1 MSSTLANLALRPSQP
16 GARSRHRPA
25 RRPAELPAYHL
36 LVSRE
41 YGESVWDAILHA
53 GHEFHIAPFGLKALE
68 FLGGARMMQLFRKE
82 AHVALARAEVPLR
95 RGHHRR
101 GRARAGHRLLP
112 GDRGTASATS
122 RYSIADIWDAAT
134 AAAIPPSSG
143 RITGPPKAFR
153 STKSRCSFTKQ
164 LSRELEWNLLFSQCG
179 HLTLAHTDSALAGL
193 RVRAENNQVLGVD
206 SRIIYPDEI
215 RRLVPSMDMSD
226 QPRLPI
232 LAALYHPPGGI
243 IRHDAV
249 VWGYARACDRL
260 GVEIHPY
267 TEVTGIRVSR
277 GKAESVTTT
286 RGEIAAGAVVNATAG
301 WASMIARMAGVTL
314 PIVSHPLQA
323 CVTEPLKPFL
333 DKVIVSA
340 SLHVYVNQT
349 DKGELVIGAEIDPYQ
364 SYSLKGTLPTLEQMA
379 SYTLE
384 LFPQLSSLRVLRQ
397 WAGICDMTPDY
408 APIIGASR
416 EVANYYVDVGW
427 GTYGFKAAPAAAKN
441 MAELIATGK
450 TPKIIEAFSPA
461 RFYGGQLVGEKAAAA
476 VSS

>member
-1 MSSTLANLALRPSQP
+1 
-16 GARSRHRPA
+16 
-25 RRPAELPAYHL
+25 
-36 LVSRE
+36 
-41 YGESVWDAILHA
+41 
-53 GHEFHIAPFGLKALE
+53 
-68 FLGGARMMQLFRKE
+68 MMRLFRKE
-82 AHVALARAEVPLR
+82 RMWRSHELKSSYDVVIIGAGVHGLGIAYYLASRHGIRNIAVL
-95 RGHHRR
+95 
-101 GRARAGHRLLP
+101 
-112 GDRGTASATS
+112 DRG
-122 RYSIADIWDAAT
+122 YLGCGN
-134 AAAIPPSSG
+134 SG
-143 RITGPPKAFR
+143 RNTAIIR
-153 STKSRCSFTKQ
+153 SNYRTPEGIPFYEESVQLYER

-206 SRIIYPDEI
+206 SRIIYPAEI
-215 RRLVPSMDMSD
+215 RRLVPAMDLSD
-226 QPRLPI
+226 NPRLPI

-249 VWGYARACDRL
+249 IWGYARACDRM

-267 TEVTGIRVSR
+267 TEVTGTRVSR

-286 RGEIAAGAVVNATAG
+286 QGKIAAGTVVNATAG

-416 EVANYYVDVGW
+416 EVSNYYVDVGW

>member
-1 MSSTLANLALRPSQP
+1 
-16 GARSRHRPA
+16 
-25 RRPAELPAYHL
+25 
-36 LVSRE
+36 
-41 YGESVWDAILHA
+41 
-53 GHEFHIAPFGLKALE
+53 
-68 FLGGARMMQLFRKE
+68 MMRLFRKE
-82 AHVALARAEVPLR
+82 RMWRSHELKSGYDVVIVGAGVHGLGIAYYLASRHGIRNIAVLE
-95 RGHHRR
+95 RGYL
-101 GRARAGHRLLP
+101 GCGN
-112 GDRGTASATS
+112 
-122 RYSIADIWDAAT
+122 
-134 AAAIPPSSG
+134 SG
-143 RITGPPKAFR
+143 RNTAIIR
-153 STKSRCSFTKQ
+153 SNYRTPEGIPFYEESVRLYEQ

-179 HLTLAHTDSALAGL
+179 HLTLAHTDSAIAGL

-206 SRIIYPDEI
+206 SRLIYPREI
-215 RRLVPSMDMSD
+215 RELVPAMDVSER
-226 QPRLPI
+226 PRFPI

-260 GVEIHPY
+260 GIEIHPY
-267 TEVTGIRVSR
+267 TEVTGVRVAR
-277 GKAESVTTT
+277 GKAESVMTT
-286 RGEIAAGAVVNATAG
+286 RGEIAAGTLVNATAG
-301 WASMIARMAGVTL
+301 WASMVAKMAGVTL

-340 SLHVYVNQT
+340 TLHVYVNQT

-364 SYSLKGTLPTLEQMA
+364 SYSLKSTLPTLEQMA
-379 SYTLE
+379 GYTLE
-384 LFPQLSSLRVLRQ
+384 LFPQLSGLRVLRQ

-408 APIIGASR
+408 APIIGVSR
-416 EVANYYVDVGW
+416 EVSNYYVDVGW

-441 MAELIATGK
+441 LAEMIATSK